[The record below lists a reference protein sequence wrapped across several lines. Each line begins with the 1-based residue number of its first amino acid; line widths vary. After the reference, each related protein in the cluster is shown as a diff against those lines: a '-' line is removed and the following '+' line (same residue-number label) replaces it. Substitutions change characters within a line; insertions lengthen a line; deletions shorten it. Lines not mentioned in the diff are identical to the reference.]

1 MLEFSFI
8 MEVRI
13 KERALLDDS
22 LNKNFLRKKLDG
34 CLMKKAGATLR
45 CSEKEVLRKRIKAV
59 TKRYSLK

>member
-1 MLEFSFI
+1 

-22 LNKNFLRKKLDG
+22 LNKNFSGKKLHG
-34 CLMKKAGATLR
+34 CLMKKAAATLR

-59 TKRYSLK
+59 NKRYSLK